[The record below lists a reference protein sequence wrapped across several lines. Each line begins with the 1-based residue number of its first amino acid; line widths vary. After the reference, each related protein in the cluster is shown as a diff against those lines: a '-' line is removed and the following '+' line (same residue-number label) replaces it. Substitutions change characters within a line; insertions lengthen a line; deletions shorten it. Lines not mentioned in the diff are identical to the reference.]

1 MSENTQID
9 ELRREIRADRLIV
22 LRCWMV
28 YLTWACTFWV
38 PEYRSIFNSM
48 NIELPLATK
57 ALLGISGLL
66 VDWWFFML
74 PGLWITWRMFEDR
87 WLLRQSHGTLRL
99 ASFIALAIAF
109 FGNQALTQPLLKLIN
124 NVG

>member
-66 VDWWFFML
+66 YGVAMRVA
-74 PGLWITWRMFEDR
+74 PVR
-87 WLLRQSHGTLRL
+87 
-99 ASFIALAIAF
+99 ALEPAGA
-109 FGNQALTQPLLKLIN
+109 
-124 NVG
+124 